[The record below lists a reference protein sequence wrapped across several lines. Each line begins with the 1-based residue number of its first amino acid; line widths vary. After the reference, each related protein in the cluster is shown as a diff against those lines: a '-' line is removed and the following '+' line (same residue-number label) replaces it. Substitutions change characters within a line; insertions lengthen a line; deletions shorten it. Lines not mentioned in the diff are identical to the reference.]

1 MITAIISKAFV
12 YNGEVW
18 LIGWLVCALLYFAIL
33 ISFRRNRTKNGIK
46 NLVFCFLTVEFLV
59 DLVWSLIYYD
69 RSGYVNRGIAA
80 LYGLLL
86 WPAALA
92 AGGILAARL
101 NKPVD

>member
-18 LIGWLVCALLYFAIL
+18 LIGWFICALLYFAIL
-33 ISFRRNRTKNGIK
+33 ISFRRNRTKNGFK
-46 NLVFCFLTVEFLV
+46 NMVFCFLATEFLV
-59 DLVWSLIYYD
+59 DLAWSLFYYD

-92 AGGILAARL
+92 AGGILFRTQISIE
-101 NKPVD
+101 